1 MEEQK
6 PDKKTYFLDKPE
18 NVERLLKVFYVIC
31 GLLFAADFVVHRHVS
46 HDWEQLPAFYA
57 LYGFIACVLLVLIAK
72 LIRRVLMRKENFY
85 DVDE

>member
-6 PDKKTYFLDKPE
+6 PDKKTYFLDKPG
-18 NVERLLKVFYVIC
+18 NVERLLRVFYVIC
-31 GLLFAADFVVHRHVS
+31 GLLFAADFVVHRHIS